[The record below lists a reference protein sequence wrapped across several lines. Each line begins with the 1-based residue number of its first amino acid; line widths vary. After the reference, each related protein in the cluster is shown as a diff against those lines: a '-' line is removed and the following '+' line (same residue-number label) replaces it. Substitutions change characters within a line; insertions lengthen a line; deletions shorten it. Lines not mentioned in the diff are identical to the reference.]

1 LKLQNLRELTL
12 LFLRLGATVFGGPAA
27 HIAVMEEEV
36 VRRRGWLERQ
46 EFLDL
51 LGVTNLLPGPYS
63 TEMAIH
69 IGYRRAGLAGLAVA
83 GASFLLPAALLVLA
97 LAWAYVRYRSI
108 PELDAILSGVKPV
121 VVAVVVQALAGLV
134 PTGIPTRRLL
144 VVAVLS
150 FAANALGLGEI
161 PTLFA
166 AGSFS
171 VVSSSPL
178 KGRALALPLLATPVA
193 AAAIGTGALFV
204 FFLKVGSVL
213 YGSGYVLLAFL
224 QSDLVERYRWLTESE
239 LLDAIAVAQMTP
251 GPVFTVATFIG
262 YLLDG
267 VPGAIAATVGI
278 FLPAFL
284 FVAVSGPLVSRIRR
298 SKTLSAFLDGVIAA
312 SLALMAV
319 VAFELARSAL
329 TTVPS
334 FLILAASAVALI
346 GFRVSSSWC
355 LLAGGLI
362 GLLGR
367 ALA

>member
-1 LKLQNLRELTL
+1 MKLEKLRELAL

-36 VRRRGWLERQ
+36 VRRRRWLERQ

-51 LGVTNLLPGPYS
+51 LGVTNLLPGPNS

-83 GASFLLPAALLVLA
+83 GASFILPAALFVLA
-97 LAWAYVRYRSI
+97 IAWAYVRYRSL
-108 PELDAILSGVKPV
+108 PELGAILSGVKPV
-121 VVAVVVQALAGLV
+121 VVAVVLQALAGLAR
-134 PTGIPTRRLL
+134 TGIPTKRLFL
-144 VVAVLS
+144 VAVLAL
-150 FAANALGLGEI
+150 AANALGLGEI
-161 PTLFA
+161 STLLA
-166 AGSFS
+166 AGLLSAAT
-171 VVSSSPL
+171 SS
-178 KGRALALPLLATPVA
+178 ALRGWAFALPLLAPAGA
-193 AAAIGTGALFV
+193 AALSTGAIFV

-239 LLDAIAVAQMTP
+239 LLDAVAVAQMTP

-262 YLLDG
+262 YLLNG
-267 VPGAIAATVGI
+267 VPGALAATAGI
-278 FLPAFL
+278 FLPAFF

-319 VAFELARSAL
+319 VAFDLARGAL
-329 TTVPS
+329 VNS
-334 FLILAASAVALI
+334 WSWLILLASAVALLR
-346 GFRVSSSWC
+346 FRVSSSWC
-355 LLAGGLI
+355 LLGGGLI

-367 ALA
+367 ALG